1 MFSGQIVELNNLYQ
15 IYYYSLIPVDYIL
28 APNMETAVKKYYGY
42 CYTILLK
49 PLIRDELLRQ
59 VKVVVCREEN
69 DKIVLKF

>member
-1 MFSGQIVELNNLYQ
+1 
-15 IYYYSLIPVDYIL
+15 
-28 APNMETAVKKYYGY
+28 METAVKKYYGY